1 MMLYQTPRP
10 SPPLADVIERLWL
23 REGPAPRHAFDRV
36 LPMGREELIFN
47 QFNEGL
53 ANLGRVVAASQP

>member
-1 MMLYQTPRP
+1 MLDQTLRP

-36 LPMGREELIFN
+36 LPMRREELIFN

-53 ANLGRVVAASQP
+53 ANLGKVVAAPQP